1 MKKKYL
7 SMLVDI
13 QYLDDEDILTVSD
26 GDGEETDPFFK
37 EESDSEGWT

>member
-13 QYLDDEDILTVSD
+13 QYLDDEDILTASN
-26 GDGEETDPFFK
+26 EEDTLFK
-37 EESDSEGWT
+37 EESDPEGWT

>member
-13 QYLDDEDILTVSD
+13 QYLDDEDILTTSP
-26 GDGEETDPFFK
+26 GDGEDTLFDEKSDPN
-37 EESDSEGWT
+37 GWT